1 MDKEDFDL
9 MSKDLINENLVKI
22 HVKIIDFEKSNNNIK
37 RFKILNKNII
47 KLK

>member
-22 HVKIIDFEKSNNNIK
+22 HVKIIDSEESNNNNFGCNI
-37 RFKILNKNII
+37 FSKN
-47 KLK
+47 

>member
-22 HVKIIDFEKSNNNIK
+22 HVKIIDSEESNNNII
-37 RFKILNKNII
+37 FSLIQMNLKIF
-47 KLK
+47 

>member
-22 HVKIIDFEKSNNNIK
+22 HVKIIDSEESNNNNI
-37 RFKILNKNII
+37 FSKN
-47 KLK
+47 